1 MALSPSI
8 KLYMFKNIDGIFLIP
23 NQVKI
28 FSNKNKIANFEWN
41 EKIDNYIQNYN
52 IALVNKKILKIEYY
66 LFENSGYMKLK
77 YISFIDEDNDTIIEE
92 FTTDIYV
99 DSFRKKYQIKND
111 LQFTEV
117 ILDLMQEN
125 TSKNMWN
132 IINMYDLAYLT
143 YEYTIETYY
152 GL

>member
-8 KLYMFKNIDGIFLIP
+8 KLCVFKNIDGIFLIP

-28 FSNKNKIANFEWN
+28 FSNKNKIADFEWN
-41 EKIDNYIQNYN
+41 EKIDNYIQDYN

-117 ILDLMQEN
+117 ILDLIQEN